1 MLKIPEVKEVN
12 EMQEMQEMQRRYTT
26 SPMKFIL
33 LFATKQQSVFICQA
47 LLCLVWS
54 LKESMFPYFLKKA
67 VDNVYT
73 NPTDIIVLV
82 YPLGWLVIIWV
93 AMECAMRIQGMLSIY
108 AFPRFRQSIRTY
120 LFTQICHVKY
130 TQFIQNHVGE
140 YTEHINNTPSACHRV
155 LEIVILHFVSI
166 FGALIVAIILFFGV
180 HIYFAI
186 ALLLWISVHLAIVK
200 LINPQI
206 AHYGDLHAQSV
217 TKLSGQVNDVFANF
231 LPMKWYRKEH
241 YEIERFENNQLHEVE
256 NAYLAQRCFEK
267 MRLYQS
273 MSAILYMT
281 VMALLMLWLWSQQ
294 LISIGDLLLVP
305 MLSFSSVGMIWWL
318 TQELSMLYRELNR
331 IRFSLQFV
339 NSLTA
344 MADRKEEQKVNVK
357 NNKNN
362 KNNKDN
368 KDNGNNQSN
377 KNEALKDLQVKLT
390 IGDDDIAVNHA
401 SIACVDV
408 SFNYQDKAILKNF
421 DLQLEKQSHL
431 AIVGMSG
438 SGKST
443 LIKLITG
450 ILQPQKGKI
459 YLNGKD
465 INTLES
471 FLIGRLIAV
480 VPQEPILFNRS
491 IFDNIHYGRLSASH
505 DEVFDAAKLA
515 LCDQFIECFDS
526 QYHTIVGEGGVQLS
540 MGQKQRIM
548 IARAILSKAR
558 IVILDEPT
566 ASLDVMTETLLI
578 KTLKVALK
586 DKIVLLISHR
596 INALAL
602 VDNIMVLNAG
612 EVIETGSLEKLHHSK
627 GVFYQ
632 MFGQGQESS
641 FSNESV

>member
-1 MLKIPEVKEVN
+1 MQNIPEIKEIKEVKGK
-12 EMQEMQEMQRRYTT
+12 QEMQRRYIT

-67 VDNVYT
+67 VDNVYA
-73 NPTDIIVLV
+73 NPTDIMVLV

-130 TQFIQNHVGE
+130 TQFIKNHVGE

-166 FGALIVAIILFFGV
+166 FGALIVAIILLFGV
-180 HIYFAI
+180 HICFAI
-186 ALLLWISVHLAIVK
+186 ALLLWISVHLSIVK

-362 KNNKDN
+362 KDDKDN
-368 KDNGNNQSN
+368 RDNESN

-408 SFNYQDKAILKNF
+408 SFNYQDKVILKNF
-421 DLQLEKQSHL
+421 NLQLGKQCHL

-459 YLNGKD
+459 YLNGND
-465 INTLES
+465 ISTLDS
-471 FLIGRLIAV
+471 SLIGRLIAV

-491 IFDNIHYGRLSASH
+491 IFDNIHYGRLFASP
-505 DEVFDAAKLA
+505 DEVFNAAKLA
-515 LCDQFIECFDS
+515 LCDQFIERFDS

-540 MGQKQRIM
+540 IGQKQRIM
-548 IARAILSKAR
+548 IARAILSKAK

-566 ASLDVMTETLLI
+566 ASLDVMTETFLI

-602 VDNIMVLNAG
+602 VDSIMVLNAG
-612 EVIETGSLEKLHHSK
+612 EVIETGSLEQLHHSK

-641 FSNESV
+641 FSDESV

>member
-1 MLKIPEVKEVN
+1 
-12 EMQEMQEMQRRYTT
+12 
-26 SPMKFIL
+26 
-33 LFATKQQSVFICQA
+33 
-47 LLCLVWS
+47 
-54 LKESMFPYFLKKA
+54 
-67 VDNVYT
+67 
-73 NPTDIIVLV
+73 
-82 YPLGWLVIIWV
+82 
-93 AMECAMRIQGMLSIY
+93 
-108 AFPRFRQSIRTY
+108 SIRTY

-130 TQFIQNHVGE
+130 TQFIKNHVGE

-166 FGALIVAIILFFGV
+166 FGALIVAIILLFGV
-180 HIYFAI
+180 HICFAI
-186 ALLLWISVHLAIVK
+186 ALLLWISVHLSIVK

-241 YEIERFENNQLHEVE
+241 YEIERFENNQLHEVK

-318 TQELSMLYRELNR
+318 TQELSILYRELNR
-331 IRFSLQFV
+331 IRFSLRFV

-344 MADRKEEQKVNVK
+344 VADCKEEQKVNVK
-357 NNKNN
+357 EDGKSKKIKKSKSNKVLKTGNEDNKNN
-362 KNNKDN
+362 KNNGN
-368 KDNGNNQSN
+368 KVM
-377 KNEALKDLQVKLT
+377 KDLQAELT
-390 IGDDDIAVNHA
+390 IGDDYTAANRS

-408 SFNYQDKAILKNF
+408 SFNYKDKAILKNF
-421 DLQLEKQSHL
+421 NLQLKKQSHL

-450 ILQPQKGKI
+450 ILQPQNGKI
-459 YLNGKD
+459 YLNGND
-465 INTLES
+465 ISKLES

-480 VPQEPILFNRS
+480 VPQEAILFNRS
-491 IFDNIHYGRLSASH
+491 IFDNIHYGRLSASP

-548 IARAILSKAR
+548 IARAILSKAKV
-558 IVILDEPT
+558 VILDEPT

-602 VDNIMVLNAG
+602 VDSIMVLNAG
-612 EVIETGSLEKLHHSK
+612 EVIETGSLEQLNHSK

-641 FSNESV
+641 FSDESV